1 MLLAHPEGFT
11 NEDYRRLNGVDRDEA
26 YRQIRELFQ
35 ARILQEAEAPGRGA
49 VYRVAP
55 GPRQTRVFL
64 EGRVPRLR
72 EHFRHQAR
80 LKNADYREIFG
91 LTRHSARREL
101 KELVD
106 RGFLR
111 IEGERRGAHYF
122 AQPALGGREMSDM
135 NSICACITGG
145 FDPNQRHVG
154 ELEACST

>member
-1 MLLAHPEGFT
+1 MGPSPAWKKLVGDLTVSAPQRRVLLAHPEGFT

-26 YRQIRELFQ
+26 YRQIRELVQ
-35 ARILQEAEAPGRGA
+35 ARILQEAEAPGRGS

-55 GPRQTRVFL
+55 GLRQTRVFL

-72 EHFRHQAR
+72 EHFRRQAR

-122 AQPALGGREMSDM
+122 AQPALGGAEK
-135 NSICACITGG
+135 
-145 FDPNQRHVG
+145 
-154 ELEACST
+154 